1 MVGQR
6 NVKQRLKR
14 GELVTVRID
23 KDKSRPSV
31 VVQSDLFKTPRSVT
45 VIPITT
51 TITSLPIRV
60 LVQPS
65 KRNGLRETSEIM
77 VDKITT
83 LDYEKIGDSCGHIEE
98 DILLKVD
105 EKLTEFLGL
114 RRFFSLQSLQIFFK
128 KLFQK

>member
-23 KDKSRPSV
+23 KDKSRLSV

-45 VIPITT
+45 VIPVTT

-60 LVQPS
+60 RVPCNLY
-65 KRNGLRETSEIM
+65 K
-77 VDKITT
+77 
-83 LDYEKIGDSCGHIEE
+83 
-98 DILLKVD
+98 
-105 EKLTEFLGL
+105 
-114 RRFFSLQSLQIFFK
+114 FSLRNCFRNSSRKQIRRRVFET
-128 KLFQK
+128 